1 MKVSTR
7 ALAALAAL
15 AVLVVATAWDDPGFW
30 VIKDSRLPT
39 CSIVTRNPV
48 VDGPILW
55 SSGPY
60 RSQADAELAMKTI
73 SACN

>member
-7 ALAALAAL
+7 IFTASAALAAL
-15 AVLVVATAWDDPGFW
+15 VLVAAWDDPGFW

-60 RSQADAELAMKTI
+60 RSKVDAELAMKTI

>member
-7 ALAALAAL
+7 ALAALTAL
-15 AVLVVATAWDDPGFW
+15 AALVVATAWDDPGFW
-30 VIKDSRLPT
+30 VIKDSRLPA

-48 VDGPILW
+48 VDGSILW